1 MKKPE
6 DDLDGE
12 LRQAQDELDRVRQLA
27 DDIRARGEAA
37 TYKAM
42 PKNKMFTVTVGGR
55 GEVRDIT
62 FRSDAYRSLAPA
74 ELGRLLVA
82 TVEEAREKAISTAMT
97 SIAEISPSSAMPLDL
112 LKPSASMD
120 DLMDSL
126 LNAAGQFMPTTALD
140 DIPRRSR
147 DTP

>member
-1 MKKPE
+1 MKPDE
-6 DDLDGE
+6 NAADDFRE
-12 LRQAQDELDRVRQLA
+12 AQDELDRVRQLA
-27 DDIRARGEAA
+27 DDIRARGEAT

-74 ELGRLLVA
+74 ELGKLLVS
-82 TVEEAREKAISTAMT
+82 TIEEAREKAISTAMA
-97 SIAEISPSSAMPLDL
+97 SIGEISPTSAMPLDL
-112 LKPSASMD
+112 LKPAATMD

-126 LNAAGQFMPTTALD
+126 LNAAGQYMPATTLD
-140 DIPRRSR
+140 DIPRRKGFS
-147 DTP
+147 